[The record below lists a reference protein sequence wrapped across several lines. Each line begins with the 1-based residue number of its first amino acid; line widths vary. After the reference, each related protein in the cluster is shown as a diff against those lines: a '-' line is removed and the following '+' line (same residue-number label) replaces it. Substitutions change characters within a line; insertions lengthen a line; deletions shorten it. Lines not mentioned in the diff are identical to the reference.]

1 MRLDDDRKGLP
12 SSSAVSQA
20 IHASLLVLRR
30 HQLRGLNNR
39 RSLLVT
45 PSIAETCSAF
55 PLFLTCA
62 LRIDQCRDGL
72 ASTITRISAYILH
85 HLFKT
90 TFNYCYLFTSIFFFG
105 FSCMNWEDPHLSLD
119 FTARN
124 LSEHSVCHD
133 PELHFTYNKYLP
145 FINMSTWKSL
155 SLFRVP
161 GY

>member
-20 IHASLLVLRR
+20 IHASLLIPRR

-39 RSLLVT
+39 RSLSVT

-62 LRIDQCRDGL
+62 LRIDQCKDGL

-90 TFNYCYLFTSIFFFG
+90 TFNYCYLLLLFFFFWFLMHELG
-105 FSCMNWEDPHLSLD
+105 RSTSFRFHSKKFIRALSLP
-119 FTARN
+119 R
-124 LSEHSVCHD
+124 S
-133 PELHFTYNKYLP
+133 
-145 FINMSTWKSL
+145 
-155 SLFRVP
+155 
-161 GY
+161 